1 MLLCRFFFLMIRR
14 PPRSTRT
21 DTLFP
26 YTTLFRAPFYDNVRR
41 HFAWM
46 DASGADVLKS
56 AFDVLKDE
64 GLLTYGPARDR
75 LTVDWV
81 EQQTQEAHLPPLE
94 PAPELSDDAFRVLND
109 LEDFEAAR
117 INFGESEA
125 DRQRPRLK

>member
-1 MLLCRFFFLMIRR
+1 MLRR

-26 YTTLFRAPFYDNVRR
+26 YTTLFRSSGSGRLAPFYDNVRR

-64 GLLTYGPARDR
+64 GLLTYGTARDR
-75 LTVDWV
+75 LTVEWV
-81 EQQTQEAHLPPLE
+81 EQQTQEDLIPPARQSVVSGNTVSLRLDYTE
-94 PAPELSDDAFRVLND
+94 PRFLNT
-109 LEDFEAAR
+109 
-117 INFGESEA
+117 
-125 DRQRPRLK
+125 KK